1 MSRPRREKRRSIRR
15 RRWGN
20 CRCRRSSPTGRT
32 SECTASRGLQY
43 CPVRYSPKAARQ
55 AGSGARQKAG
65 NFLPKPLVR
74 GIVFQKSAAPR
85 PGLLIGAGHSSF
97 GRGAKRNGVEAIE
110 NNEFREMP
118 HFAPLRI
125 PRAYACV
132 AKSFASPREMNRS
145 ASPGSARRRRPKT
158 RFATRATALR
168 FALRLGRADDGPK
181 WRRKRLKL
189 FKTGSKWPPGSRTPG
204 NRSGDLRYH
213 ADGRDVPPYA
223 WGQAKLTREEQS

>member
-1 MSRPRREKRRSIRR
+1 MAVSAPILPSPLFAQSGSPPGQGCATKSRQFL
-15 RRWGN
+15 
-20 CRCRRSSPTGRT
+20 
-32 SECTASRGLQY
+32 A
-43 CPVRYSPKAARQ
+43 KAA
-55 AGSGARQKAG
+55 GARYCFSEIGGA
-65 NFLPKPLVR
+65 
-74 GIVFQKSAAPR
+74 SA
-85 PGLLIGAGHSSF
+85 GLLIGAGHSGF
-97 GRGAKRNGVEAIE
+97 GGGAKRNGVEAIE

-125 PRAYACV
+125 SRAYACV
-132 AKSFASPREMNRS
+132 AKSFASLREMNPF

-223 WGQAKLTREEQS
+223 RGQAKLTREEQS